1 MTGHETTNRGALA
14 PGRIT
19 RGALAARIAAG
30 ALAVALA
37 IAPLGAQE
45 RLLDVWGATSGAVIE
60 NWSLP
65 TAAEVATSSG
75 QPMYVRG
82 VSQLTIPFTG
92 AMALG
97 SNWSADVYGAYAW
110 SRIRLAR
117 PNAEG
122 ATSLTLRG
130 NTDARVRVVGHL
142 ANDRLVVTFGLTAPT
157 GRTALTSSELDALSV
172 LAAPSLQFRTPGLGT
187 GAAATAGAM
196 MTKQVGAWSG
206 VIGGS
211 YEYRGSYSPTAALE
225 AGLITGDLRPGN
237 MMHFTVGGAH
247 VAGAFRHSIN
257 VSTDVTADG
266 ALHLSA
272 AGLDARMNLPLATR
286 PSFTAMYEL
295 DAVRQRVQT
304 SVFVLARQHG
314 KMLAA
319 GNVYPGT
326 DRTELDGGTQ
336 SVFTLAPR
344 RALRWEVD
352 GRYQSRS
359 SDGHGDNA
367 AGASSG
373 FATSGVAAAG
383 TTLAFRFGSLTHAW
397 SAEPFVRG
405 QLGRL
410 DFGERALT
418 STGTSAGLTIS
429 TRF

>member
-1 MTGHETTNRGALA
+1 MTRHVPPHRRALA
-14 PGRIT
+14 GRIAT
-19 RGALAARIAAG
+19 GAIVAALAT
-30 ALAVALA
+30 
-37 IAPLGAQE
+37 APLGAQE
-45 RLLDVWGATSGAVIE
+45 RLLDLWGATSGAVVE

-75 QPMYVRG
+75 QPMYIRG
-82 VSQLTIPFTG
+82 VTQLTIPFTG
-92 AMALG
+92 AMAL
-97 SNWSADVYGAYAW
+97 SSDWSADVYAAYAW

-122 ATSLTLRG
+122 ATSLSLSG

-142 ANDRLVVTFGLTAPT
+142 AHDLVTVTFGLTAPT

-187 GAAATAGAM
+187 GAAATAGAV
-196 MTKQVGAWSG
+196 MTRQIGTWSG

-237 MMHFTVGGAH
+237 MMHFTIGGAY
-247 VAGAFRHSIN
+247 VAGAFRHSVN
-257 VSTDVTADG
+257 VSTDVTSDG

-272 AGLDARMNLPLATR
+272 AGLDAHVNLPLATR
-286 PSFTAMYEL
+286 PSFTAMYEM
-295 DAVRQRVQT
+295 DAVRPRVQT

-336 SVFTLAPR
+336 SVFALAPG

-352 GRYQSRS
+352 GRHQSHS
-359 SDGHGDNA
+359 ADGHAGAA
-367 AGASSG
+367 AGAPSG
-373 FATSGVAAAG
+373 FATSGVDAVG
-383 TTLAFRFGSLTHAW
+383 STLALRFGSMTHAW

-405 QLGRL
+405 QIGRL
-410 DFGERALT
+410 DFGERTLR
-418 STGTSAGLTIS
+418 STGSSAGLTIS